1 MLEPSTLLQ
10 GGVVAF
16 AGLAARHLIITIS
29 CTLTNVATNLLTISD
44 FVNRTTTLIV
54 TGQQCRRHF
63 VQPGWQ
69 MCRCAVVPQ
78 IILHDYCVL

>member
-1 MLEPSTLLQ
+1 MLEPLTLLQ

-16 AGLAARHLIITIS
+16 AGTARHLIITKS
-29 CTLTNVATNLLTISD
+29 CTLTNVATNLLIISD
-44 FVNRTTTLIV
+44 FVNRKTTLIV
-54 TGQQCRRHF
+54 TGHQCRRHF

-69 MCRCAVVPQ
+69 MGRCAVVPQ